1 MLRHDP
7 AAFWIVHSQNSETT
21 QGKMANERNV
31 VRLYKEKINLLLD
44 VTQTINEDSTVEE
57 LMQEFEILLKED
69 LQVGKILVFTLA
81 DDTWKCILQCNVSD
95 TQREAIDIER
105 DLKKITAIQSLGMDE
120 TSSIRGFDAVI
131 PLRHKYHIMGYVLI
145 GDGILG
151 DGVSPTLRNLKF
163 IQALSN
169 LIIVAIENKKMQTKL
184 IKQESLR
191 QELTLASRIQ
201 SGLIPPE
208 SMLLQTG
215 HTRARSYY
223 HPHDQVGG
231 DYFDIMQLSKR
242 MVGFCIADVSGKGVA
257 AALLMSNFQ
266 AMVRALFTAKVS
278 LKELVKELN
287 RRVCQNT
294 KGEKFIT
301 LFVGRYDNMTGH
313 LTYVNAGH
321 LPPLLYKRGHVME
334 LVSGSI
340 GLGMLDELPG
350 IDEGDTRVRKGDLL
364 VSYTDG
370 LVEIEDTT
378 GVGSNAEKL
387 MSIMKKGMGI
397 DRTMDEICALAEDTI
412 SKGKAFDDTSVMA
425 IEFTRDRVLP
435 F

>member
-1 MLRHDP
+1 
-7 AAFWIVHSQNSETT
+7 
-21 QGKMANERNV
+21 MANERNV

-69 LQVGKILVFTLA
+69 LQVSKILVFTLT
-81 DDTWKCILQCNVSD
+81 DGTWKCLLQSNVTEAEKS
-95 TQREAIDIER
+95 AIDVER
-105 DLKKITAIQSLGMDE
+105 DLKSYTAIQSLGMDE
-120 TSSIRGFDAVI
+120 TSIIKGFDAVI
-131 PLRHKYHIMGYVLI
+131 PLRHKYHIMGYVLVGDGNL
-145 GDGILG
+145 GDGI
-151 DGVSPTLRNLKF
+151 SPTLRNLKF
-163 IQALSN
+163 IQILSN
-169 LIIVAIENKKMQTKL
+169 LIIVAIENKKMQARL

-191 QELTLASRIQ
+191 QELALASRIQ
-201 SGLIPPE
+201 TGLIPPDG
-208 SMLLQTG
+208 MLLQTG

-231 DYFDIMQLSKR
+231 DYFDILQLSPR
-242 MVGFCIADVSGKGVA
+242 RIGFCIADVSGKGVA

-266 AMVRALFTAKVS
+266 AMVRALFTDKKD
-278 LKELVKELN
+278 LKELVMELN

-301 LFVGRYDNMTGH
+301 LFIGRYDCLTGH
-313 LTYVNAGH
+313 MTYVNAGH
-321 LPPLLYKRGHVME
+321 LPPLLNRQGHVCE
-334 LVSGSI
+334 LLSGSI

-350 IDEGDTRVRKGDLL
+350 VDEGEMRLHKGDLL

-370 LVEIEDTT
+370 LVEIEEAT
-378 GVGSNAEKL
+378 GIGSNAEKL
-387 MSIMKKGMGI
+387 LEIMKKNMGI
-397 DRTMDEICALAEDTI
+397 DPTMQEICSLAEDTI

-425 IEFTRDRVLP
+425 IEITKDRILP